1 MPWPSSAQITD
12 GGAQRADGV
21 ALETAP
27 GDDST
32 TDYGKPVFAAVN
44 GGVLTTTGKT
54 RLFSTGAS
62 SSGASVTG
70 DGSRIAL
77 RDTEIRTRGFLAT
90 GIDARLGGSAIA
102 ENISIDT
109 DGKMRTASIS
119 TSAAAAST
127 SPAAPSS
134 RAAAKRTASR

>member
-12 GGAQRADGV
+12 GGA
-21 ALETAP
+21 LETAP
-27 GDDST
+27 GDYST